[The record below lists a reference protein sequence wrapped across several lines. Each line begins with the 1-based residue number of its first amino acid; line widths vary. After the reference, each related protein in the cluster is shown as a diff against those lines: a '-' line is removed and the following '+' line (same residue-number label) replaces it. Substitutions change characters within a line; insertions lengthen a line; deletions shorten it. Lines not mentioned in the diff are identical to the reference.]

1 MNIDNFIRNIPDF
14 PKEGIMFKDITPLL
28 GEPEAFNRSIDLLAD
43 KLKDIEYS
51 AIIWVESRGFIF
63 GSALAYKCNK
73 RLVPVRKKN
82 KLPADTFKVEYDL
95 EYGTDILE
103 IHKDSLKPL
112 EKVIIIDDLLAT
124 GGTVGAVEK
133 LIDYTGAKVEAMAFV
148 IELMFLN
155 GRKNL
160 ACPKIISLLQYS

>member
-1 MNIDNFIRNIPDF
+1 
-14 PKEGIMFKDITPLL
+14 
-28 GEPEAFNRSIDLLAD
+28 
-43 KLKDIEYS
+43 
-51 AIIWVESRGFIF
+51 VESRGFIF